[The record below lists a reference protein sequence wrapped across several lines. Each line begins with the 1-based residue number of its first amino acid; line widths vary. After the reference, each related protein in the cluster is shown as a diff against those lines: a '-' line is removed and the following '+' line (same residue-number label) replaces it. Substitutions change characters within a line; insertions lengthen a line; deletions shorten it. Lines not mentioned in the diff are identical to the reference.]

1 MKDTRFSLKA
11 LRDETGAESA
21 EIILVLVLLV
31 IGLMAAWA
39 VLRDKLTGRIEDT
52 ADCIENANTQG
63 TC

>member
-39 VLRDKLTGRIEDT
+39 VLREKLVGRIEDT
-52 ADCIENANTQG
+52 ADCIESADLG
-63 TC
+63 TTC